1 MTETERIKELEARVE
16 ALERK
21 IAPTPRAAPGGVS
34 DIGTGFAGDWVTDGL
49 GNIQFVPRMSNIGG
63 GGQS

>member
-1 MTETERIKELEARVE
+1 MTEAEYQRIVALEARVE

-34 DIGTGFAGDWVTDGL
+34 DTGTVRVTDGL
-49 GNIQFVPRMSNIGG
+49 GNIQFVPRARLGNHLNWFH
-63 GGQS
+63 Q